1 LTVKF
6 ESYYLK
12 QSSTIRKI
20 SAAFFLLL
28 FSFCVT
34 PKRFLHD
41 MLANHKDA
49 QPFASVPLQQISQSG
64 FRCQTDDLVV
74 EAPFLPGIQANL
86 PLAVDAIQLGFSEPI
101 QTVFFEYLSDADGRG
116 PPADF
121 CS

>member
-1 LTVKF
+1 MKHSHTSKRFL
-6 ESYYLK
+6 
-12 QSSTIRKI
+12 
-20 SAAFFLLL
+20 AAVFLLL

-49 QPFASVPLQQISQSG
+49 QPFASIPAQQISQSG

-74 EAPFLPGIQANL
+74 EVPFLPDIQVNFHVTL
-86 PLAVDAIQLGFSEPI
+86 DSSPIRFSEPI
-101 QTVFFEYLSDADGRG
+101 QTVFFAYLSDADGRG

>member
-1 LTVKF
+1 
-6 ESYYLK
+6 LK
-12 QSSTIRKI
+12 RSNTIRRF

-41 MLANHKDA
+41 LLANHKDA
-49 QPFASVPLQQISQSG
+49 QSSASFPVQQITASG
-64 FRCQTDDLVV
+64 FHCQIDDLVV
-74 EAPFLPGIQANL
+74 MAPFLPGIQTTN
-86 PLAVDAIQLGFSEPI
+86 PLIFPSTTLSFSEPLNSI
-101 QTVFFEYLSDADGRG
+101 VYLYLSHADGRG